1 MLWPIKRRWTLF
13 CTKYYIPLLTY
24 HMFSLVVSLQ
34 LCKSEDMKND
44 CNKHGLCENDMCTC
58 YSGFTGEFCT
68 DCAEGF

>member
-1 MLWPIKRRWTLF
+1 
-13 CTKYYIPLLTY
+13 
-24 HMFSLVVSLQ
+24 MFSLVVSLQ